1 MCKHFW
7 SFFLWK
13 YRTTYLQYKPVHLP
27 NLVSWPS
34 TMCALKLSVWWWKRL
49 CRCSRWAPEL
59 PKSDLPFGWVCLHQW
74 TLHPCSLPVSLNC
87 VQGIIVSV
95 ENIPFLVKRMYY
107 FLPEINSHCIIIFF
121 FFSNFSC
128 DRVNDCGDG
137 SDELGCTYETCSANQ
152 FTCGNGACISAS
164 FTCDGQNDCMDGSDE
179 AESLCTTPQPT
190 CAPNH
195 YMCTS
200 GQCIDTNKVCN
211 GQKDCDDNSDEKGC
225 GKLRMTYLK

>member
-59 PKSDLPFGWVCLHQW
+59 PKSDLPFGWVCLLQW
-74 TLHPCSLPVSLNC
+74 TLHPCSLPVSVNC

-121 FFSNFSC
+121 FFQTSAVTVWTTVATVAMSWAVPMKPAALTSLPAAMVLASQRLLPVMARTIAWTVQMRQ
-128 DRVNDCGDG
+128 RVCAPHR
-137 SDELGCTYETCSANQ
+137 SPRVLPT
-152 FTCGNGACISAS
+152 I
-164 FTCDGQNDCMDGSDE
+164 
-179 AESLCTTPQPT
+179 T
-190 CAPNH
+190 CAHQASALTPTRCAMDRRTVTITVMKRAVVSWEWH
-195 YMCTS
+195 
-200 GQCIDTNKVCN
+200 I
-211 GQKDCDDNSDEKGC
+211 
-225 GKLRMTYLK
+225 